1 MAKRLKQR
9 IRIGNEVRWV
19 TGASVQEL
27 LENAIKTATEHCAAT
42 HSPTATSACLFS
54 NYAANWMK
62 TYKVNCLKH
71 TTLREYSAILNCH
84 LLPVFGE
91 RDIRTITTDNV
102 QQLMNE
108 RTSLSRKSIREII
121 MILGMIMESAVEDGL
136 ISRNPARS
144 KRLRNPSNK
153 KNVRNALTREQIADI
168 LQHLPFLSEE
178 RDRLMLALLLFTGM
192 RRNEVLGLRWA
203 DVNMN
208 QQMITV
214 SRGVT
219 YKGNQ
224 PVISTPKTAAGIR
237 QIPIPTA
244 LCQWLIPRHENLY
257 VIGGQS
263 TPITE
268 TTFKRMWER
277 ISKSIDLYGAT
288 PHVFRH
294 TYMTFAQRAQLS
306 TKTLQTIGGYADLA
320 TLQNRYSHT
329 QLEDIEA
336 ARKALDSLFCDTSV
350 TEKIPQPLEK

>member
-1 MAKRLKQR
+1 MVKRLRQR
-9 IRIGNEVRWV
+9 IHIGDEVRWV
-19 TGASVQEL
+19 TGNSLQEL
-27 LENAIKTATEHCAAT
+27 LENTIKIATGRCAAEL
-42 HSPTATSACLFS
+42 PAQEELPCLFS
-54 NYAANWMK
+54 HYAANWMA
-62 TYKVNCLKH
+62 TYKANCLKH
-71 TTLREYSAILNCH
+71 TTLREYTAILNRH
-84 LLPVFGE
+84 LLPVYGQ
-91 RDIRTITTDNV
+91 RDIRSITTDNI

-108 RTSLSRKSIREII
+108 KASLSRKSIHEIV
-121 MILGMIMESAVEDGL
+121 MVLGMILESAMEDGL
-136 ISRNPARS
+136 IARNPARS
-144 KRLRNPSNK
+144 RRLRNPSSK
-153 KNVRNALTREQIADI
+153 ETKRNALTREQTDDI
-168 LQHLPFLSEE
+168 IQHLSCLVEE
-178 RDRLMLALLLFTGM
+178 RDRTMLALLLYTGM

-237 QIPIPTA
+237 QIPIPAA

-294 TYMTFAQRAQLS
+294 TYMTFAQRAQLP

-320 TLQNRYSHT
+320 TLQNRYIHT
-329 QLEDIEA
+329 QLEDMEA
-336 ARKALDSLFCDTSV
+336 ARKALNSLFCDASV
-350 TEKIPQPLEK
+350 TAKSPQSLEK